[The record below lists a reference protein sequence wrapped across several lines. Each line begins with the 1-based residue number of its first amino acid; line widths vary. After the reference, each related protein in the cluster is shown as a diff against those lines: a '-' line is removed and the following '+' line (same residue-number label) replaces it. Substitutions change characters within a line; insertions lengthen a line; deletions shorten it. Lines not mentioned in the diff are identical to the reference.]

1 MPSATREPGTVHKAS
16 WVKGAHEFS
25 DNSLWPAG
33 ISCMRDLWCSSIMR
47 SDPVDC
53 VVKSPVALQ
62 FGDEVSDS
70 VRPGVH
76 ITDVVLSEPVNIQE
90 INFKNYYTAYLT
102 VRVLK
107 NKEENE
113 KSSTKWFTCMRNY
126 CLMFNPH
133 TEGGSQ
139 DYFSIH
145 RQQMLVEPDN
155 VITVRLILR
164 QPSSV
169 WLNFH
174 IDDIKIYSLADDES
188 EQDIPSWLSTIASA
202 EEPPDLNGLPD
213 PDTVS
218 SSIQHMWA
226 LTEMMQSSQTS
237 ASIGRFD
244 RFLLSSSLYSLFRF
258 LL

>member
-1 MPSATREPGTVHKAS
+1 
-16 WVKGAHEFS
+16 
-25 DNSLWPAG
+25 
-33 ISCMRDLWCSSIMR
+33 MR

-62 FGDEVSDS
+62 LGDVVSDS
-70 VRPGVH
+70 ARPGVY
-76 ITDVVLSEPVNIQE
+76 ITDIVLSTPVNIQE
-90 INFKNYYTAYLT
+90 ITFKNYYTAYLS

-107 NKEENE
+107 NEEGNDG
-113 KSSTKWFTCMRNY
+113 SPAMWFTCMKNY
-126 CLMFNPH
+126 CLMSSPH

-139 DYFSIH
+139 EYFSIY
-145 RQQMLVEPDN
+145 RQQMLTEPDN

-169 WLNFH
+169 WLNFN
-174 IDDIKIYSLADDES
+174 IEEVKIYPLVDEES
-188 EQDIPSWLSTIASA
+188 ERDVPSWLSTITPA
-202 EEPPDLNGLPD
+202 EESLDLNGLPD

-226 LTEMMQSSQTS
+226 LTEIMQSSQTS

-244 RFLLSSSLYSLFRF
+244 VDGCYDVNLLSYK
-258 LL
+258 